1 MGITQGTCALRKGV
15 KNMLRKLMRSIRE
28 CKKYTLI
35 TPLLIIGEVVMEI
48 MMPLTIVRLVG
59 YIRVATGT
67 GSMKYVIICGVQL
80 LCMALIS
87 LFFGA
92 LAGKTAAKAS
102 TGFAKNLRHDL
113 FVSVQNFSFSNIDK
127 FSTSSLI
134 TRMTTDVNN
143 VQMSFMMIIRTA
155 VRAPLMMISAI
166 IAAFSLH
173 PTLPWLFVV
182 VVPLLAFALGMI
194 IKVAMPLFNRVF
206 KKYDALNA
214 SIQENVKGMRVV
226 KAYVRED
233 YECEKFNTAANEV
246 KKEFTRA
253 EKVVALNLPV
263 MTFFMHVNMLVIAFF
278 GAKLIIACGGD
289 TAVPGGINVET
300 LSSLLTYSMQVLM
313 SLMMCSMIFV
323 QIAISVESARRIVEV
338 LDEKAEIVSPAN
350 AITEI
355 ADGSFEFQNVSFK
368 YHKNAENFVL
378 SDINLKIA
386 SGSTVGIMGVT
397 GSAKT
402 SLINLLPRL
411 YDATEGAVYVGGK
424 NVKEYDIVALRD
436 EISVVLQKNLLF
448 SGTIAENL
456 RWGNPD
462 ATDEDLVAACK
473 IAQADEFVRSFPD
486 GYHSHIEQG
495 GSNVSGGQKQRLCI
509 ARAILK
515 KPKVLIFDDS
525 TSAVDTKTDA
535 LIRKG
540 LKEQIPNT
548 TKIIIAQRV
557 ASVMDA
563 DVILIMEG
571 GKIAAQGT
579 HEQLM
584 QTYPPYREMYEVQ
597 NRAALNKEGGEA

>member
-1 MGITQGTCALRKGV
+1 
-15 KNMLRKLMRSIRE
+15 MLRKLARSVRDV
-28 CKKYTLI
+28 KKPAILTPILI
-35 TPLLIIGEVVMEI
+35 VGEVVMEI

-59 YIRVATGT
+59 YIRAAEGT

-80 LCMALIS
+80 LAMALIS
-87 LFFGA
+87 LLFGA

-155 VRAPLMMISAI
+155 IRAPLMMISAI

-182 VVPLLAFALGMI
+182 VVPLLGLALGMI

-233 YECEKFNTAANEV
+233 HECEKFGNAAEEV
-246 KKEFTRA
+246 KREFTRA
-253 EKVVALNLPV
+253 EKVVALNMPV
-263 MTFFMHVNMLVIAFF
+263 MNFFMHVNMLVIAFF
-278 GAKLIIACGGD
+278 GAKLIINGNPSVAGS
-289 TAVPGGINVET
+289 INVET

-338 LDEKAEIVSPAN
+338 LDEKAEIVSPQN
-350 AITEI
+350 PITEI
-355 ADGSFEFQNVSFK
+355 ADGSFAFENVSFK
-368 YHKNAENFVL
+368 YQRGAEKYVL
-378 SDINLKIA
+378 SDINLSVP

-397 GSAKT
+397 GSAKS
-402 SLINLLPRL
+402 SLVNLLPRL

-436 EISVVLQKNLLF
+436 AISVVLQKNLLF

-456 RWGNPD
+456 RWGNPN
-462 ATDEDLVAACK
+462 ATDEELVAACK
-473 IAQADEFVRSFPD
+473 IAQADEFIRTFPD
-486 GYHSHIEQG
+486 AYESHIEQG
-495 GSNVSGGQKQRLCI
+495 GTNVSGGQKQRLCI

-515 KPKVLIFDDS
+515 KPKILIFDDS

-535 LIRKG
+535 FIRKG

-571 GKIAAQGT
+571 GKIVAKGT
-579 HEQLM
+579 HGELM
-584 QTYPPYREMYEVQ
+584 QNFPPYREMYEAQ
-597 NRAALNKEGGEA
+597 NRVSEEGGEA

>member
-1 MGITQGTCALRKGV
+1 
-15 KNMLRKLMRSIRE
+15 MLRKLARSVRDVKRPAIL
-28 CKKYTLI
+28 TPILI
-35 TPLLIIGEVVMEI
+35 VGEVVMEI

-59 YIRVATGT
+59 YIRAAEGT

-87 LFFGA
+87 LLFGA
-92 LAGKTAAKAS
+92 LAGKTAARAS

-113 FVSVQNFSFSNIDK
+113 FLSVQNFSFSNIDK

-182 VVPLLAFALGMI
+182 VVPLLGFALGMI

-233 YECEKFNTAANEV
+233 HECEKFGVAAEEV
-246 KKEFTRA
+246 KREFTRA
-253 EKVVALNLPV
+253 EKVVALNMPV
-263 MTFFMHVNMLVIAFF
+263 MNFFMHINMLVIAFF
-278 GAKLIIACGGD
+278 GAKLIINGNSSVAGS
-289 TAVPGGINVET
+289 INVET

-338 LDEKAEIVSPAN
+338 LDEKAEIVSPDN
-350 AITEI
+350 AATEI
-355 ADGSFEFQNVSFK
+355 ADGSFAFENVSFK
-368 YHKNAENFVL
+368 YQKGAEKYVL
-378 SDINLKIA
+378 SDINLSVP

-397 GSAKT
+397 GSAKS
-402 SLINLLPRL
+402 SLVSLLPRL
-411 YDATEGAVYVGGK
+411 YDATEGAVCVGGK

-436 EISVVLQKNLLF
+436 AISVVLQKNLLF

-456 RWGNPD
+456 RWGNPN
-462 ATDEDLVAACK
+462 ATDEELVEACK
-473 IAQADEFVRSFPD
+473 IAQADEFIRSFPD
-486 GYHSHIEQG
+486 GYQSHIEQG

-515 KPKVLIFDDS
+515 KPKILIFDDS

-579 HEQLM
+579 HGELM
-584 QTYPPYREMYEVQ
+584 QNFTPYREMYQAQ
-597 NRAALNKEGGEA
+597 NRVNEEGGEA

>member
-1 MGITQGTCALRKGV
+1 
-15 KNMLRKLMRSIRE
+15 MLRKLARSVRDVKRPAIL
-28 CKKYTLI
+28 TPILI
-35 TPLLIIGEVVMEI
+35 VGEVVMEI

-59 YIRVATGT
+59 YIRAAEGT
-67 GSMKYVIICGVQL
+67 GSMKYVIICGIQL
-80 LCMALIS
+80 LAMALIS
-87 LFFGA
+87 LLFGA

-182 VVPLLAFALGMI
+182 VVPLLGLALGMI

-233 YECEKFNTAANEV
+233 HECEKFGNAAEEV
-246 KKEFTRA
+246 KREFTRA
-253 EKVVALNLPV
+253 EKVVALNMPV
-263 MTFFMHVNMLVIAFF
+263 MNFFMHVNMLVIAFF
-278 GAKLIIACGGD
+278 GAKLIINGNPSVAGS
-289 TAVPGGINVET
+289 INVET

-338 LDEKAEIVSPAN
+338 LDEKAEIVSPQN
-350 AITEI
+350 PITEI
-355 ADGSFEFQNVSFK
+355 ADGSFAFENVSFK
-368 YHKNAENFVL
+368 YQRNAEKYVL
-378 SDINLKIA
+378 SDINLSVP

-397 GSAKT
+397 GSAKS
-402 SLINLLPRL
+402 SLVSLLPRL
-411 YDATEGAVYVGGK
+411 YDTTEGAVYVGGK

-436 EISVVLQKNLLF
+436 AISVVLQKNLLF

-456 RWGNPD
+456 RWGNPN
-462 ATDEDLVAACK
+462 ATDDELVAACK
-473 IAQADEFVRSFPD
+473 IAQADEFIRTFPD
-486 GYHSHIEQG
+486 GYESHIEQG
-495 GSNVSGGQKQRLCI
+495 GTNVSGGQKQRLCI

-515 KPKVLIFDDS
+515 KPKILIFDDS

-535 LIRKG
+535 FIRKG

-571 GKIAAQGT
+571 GKIAAKGT
-579 HEQLM
+579 HGELM
-584 QTYPPYREMYEVQ
+584 QNFPPYREMYEAQ
-597 NRAALNKEGGEA
+597 NRVSEEGGEA

>member
-1 MGITQGTCALRKGV
+1 
-15 KNMLRKLMRSIRE
+15 MLRKLARSIRDV
-28 CKKYTLI
+28 KKPAILTPILI
-35 TPLLIIGEVVMEI
+35 VGEVVMEI

-59 YIRVATGT
+59 YIRAAEGT

-87 LFFGA
+87 LLFGA

-182 VVPLLAFALGMI
+182 VVPLLGLALGMI

-233 YECEKFNTAANEV
+233 HECEKFGTAAEEV
-246 KKEFTRA
+246 KREFTRA
-253 EKVVALNLPV
+253 EKVVALNMPV
-263 MTFFMHVNMLVIAFF
+263 MNFFMHVNMLVIAFF
-278 GAKLIIACGGD
+278 GAKLIINGNPSVAGS
-289 TAVPGGINVET
+289 INVET

-338 LDEKAEIVSPAN
+338 LDEKAEIVSPQN
-350 AITEI
+350 PITEI
-355 ADGSFEFQNVSFK
+355 ADGSFAFENVSFK
-368 YHKNAENFVL
+368 YQKGAEKYVL
-378 SDINLKIA
+378 SDINLTVP

-397 GSAKT
+397 GSAKS
-402 SLINLLPRL
+402 SLVSLLPRL

-436 EISVVLQKNLLF
+436 AISVVLQKNLLF

-456 RWGNPD
+456 RWGNPN
-462 ATDEDLVAACK
+462 ATDEELVAACK
-473 IAQADEFVRSFPD
+473 IAQADEFIRTFPE
-486 GYHSHIEQG
+486 GYASHIEQG
-495 GSNVSGGQKQRLCI
+495 GTNVSGGQKQRLCI

-515 KPKVLIFDDS
+515 KPKILIFDDS

-535 LIRKG
+535 FIRKG

-579 HEQLM
+579 HGELM
-584 QTYPPYREMYEVQ
+584 QTFPPYREMYEAQ
-597 NRAALNKEGGEA
+597 NRVNEEGGEA